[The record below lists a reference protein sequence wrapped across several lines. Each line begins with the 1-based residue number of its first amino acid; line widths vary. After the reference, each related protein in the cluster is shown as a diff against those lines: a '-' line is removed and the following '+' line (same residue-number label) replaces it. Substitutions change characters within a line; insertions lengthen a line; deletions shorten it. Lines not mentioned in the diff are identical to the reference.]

1 MAKINVNKEKKLE
14 QITEPFIDLP
24 YNVIAFPGE
33 EVSFKCQFGN
43 GSGISWWFAGHP
55 IAHSARL
62 ELNVTAANA
71 GQYICRTKHPQTG
84 ESKKAY
90 AFLTIPDLKCVSEW
104 KHGGSNDVDFYHARW
119 WSDKKSSH
127 VYFDLKA
134 RTQSSHW
141 IGIGFSQERM
151 IVV

>member
-1 MAKINVNKEKKLE
+1 
-14 QITEPFIDLP
+14 
-24 YNVIAFPGE
+24 
-33 EVSFKCQFGN
+33 
-43 GSGISWWFAGHP
+43 
-55 IAHSARL
+55 
-62 ELNVTAANA
+62 
-71 GQYICRTKHPQTG
+71 
-84 ESKKAY
+84 
-90 AFLTIPDLKCVSEW
+90 VSEW

-151 IVV
+151 IVENDDILVGWTEGSRFTVQDRLYVHMRVCVCVCVCTSSM